1 MSKEPQGLAADFFVE
16 ANERDPSRAARDSAR
31 AAAPKRFY
39 KEAKAAPGADGFVV
53 TLDGKPVRT
62 PGRRPILVPWRALA
76 EALAAEWAAQ
86 DETIDP
92 ASMPFTRLVNTA
104 IDGVA
109 GRMAEVEAE
118 VLKYAGS
125 DLICY
130 RAGEPDSL
138 VRAQSAAW
146 DPLLAFAREK
156 LGARLI
162 LAQGVMFA
170 AQPETALAALAGAV
184 RTYVGEDAGA
194 PLRLAALHTMTALTG
209 SCMIALAVALREIDA
224 AAAWAAAHVDEDH
237 QMRLWGADGEALAR
251 RALRRA
257 EMQAADALLRSAAS
271 G

>member
-1 MSKEPQGLAADFFVE
+1 
-16 ANERDPSRAARDSAR
+16 
-31 AAAPKRFY
+31 
-39 KEAKAAPGADGFVV
+39 
-53 TLDGKPVRT
+53 
-62 PGRRPILVPWRALA
+62 
-76 EALAAEWAAQ
+76 
-86 DETIDP
+86 
-92 ASMPFTRLVNTA
+92 
-104 IDGVA
+104 
-109 GRMAEVEAE
+109 
-118 VLKYAGS
+118 
-125 DLICY
+125 
-130 RAGEPDSL
+130 